1 MAMPM
6 PPPIAATSTY
16 KGRAGG
22 ADTIAGAPSAMMAP
36 LAKKGQTQ
44 AAANAT
50 FNAAQAKAPTPA
62 VMPIAAPVQQRQMS
76 PAASMLFGRSGGAFG
91 MRNFNNQAGPW
102 GAMTKAPGMT
112 GSSPWFG
119 NLRGRF

>member
-50 FNAAQAKAPTPA
+50 FNAAQAK
-62 VMPIAAPVQQRQMS
+62 MPAAPVAPTATPM
-76 PAASMLFGRSGGAFG
+76 PFGRQGGAFG
-91 MRNFNNQAGPW
+91 MRSFNNQAGPW

-119 NLRGRF
+119 NFNGGFRRGGSQ